1 MLPFFSGN
9 LPVDRLMAPAAFVAS
24 SHEVGS
30 GRLSPN
36 VSGAKLIKPEK
47 PGSAVFLSDPSIDVP
62 DLPEMRCL
70 YIAGRKVG
78 STSISDGAGVI
89 VAMLSGDNSTIVN
102 LREAVTGAQVKL
114 QIRIEEVSRSNSED
128 RGNSL
133 SANRSDMRQ
142 SIRSFPRLKAH
153 SLIGARFRS
162 SRLAR
167 GETDRGSGLEQAV
180 ACRLLP
186 TITPG
191 EKSSAHSRCGGII
204 PKSDGGGSC
213 ANRCTSPMQCSPH
226 IPRHH
231 LRTYRIARR
240 AWPPEQCF
248 PVTSRVAAT

>member
-1 MLPFFSGN
+1 MKAIPMLPFFSGN
-9 LPVDRLMAPAAFVAS
+9 LPVDRLMVPVPLVAS
-24 SHEVGS
+24 SLEVGP

-36 VSGAKLIKPEK
+36 VTGAKLIKSEK
-47 PGSAVFLSDPSIDVP
+47 PGSAVFLSDPLIAVP
-62 DLPEMRCL
+62 DLPATRCL

-78 STSISDGAGVI
+78 STSTSDGAGVVVVI
-89 VAMLSGDNSTIVN
+89 LSGDNATIVN
-102 LREAVTGAQVKL
+102 LREAMTGAQVKL

-167 GETDRGSGLEQAV
+167 GESHWGRGLEQAV
-180 ACRLLP
+180 ACRLLR

-191 EKSSAHSRCGGII
+191 EKSSLHSHCGGII
-204 PKSDGGGSC
+204 L
-213 ANRCTSPMQCSPH
+213 Q
-226 IPRHH
+226 
-231 LRTYRIARR
+231 
-240 AWPPEQCF
+240 
-248 PVTSRVAAT
+248 